1 MSDDPGALI
10 AEIEDLLFPQRGFDV
25 YERSM
30 YYHLVRHTLLAGRES
45 RMFPLSALSASLSM
59 SEVRARKTI
68 RALEQKGCI
77 EIERSRKGHLVKVR
91 TPQQL
96 GVSAPDEE
104 EKSEDIEAIDFFSN
118 RTYVE
123 SLLARENERCF
134 YCFANLKAETCVLDH
149 VSAQVDGGGNSY
161 RNIVAACHDCNSR
174 KQGVPAEDHM
184 RGLYRRSLLSESELT
199 DRLQQLEA
207 LRAGQL
213 IPDVK
218 LAL

>member
-1 MSDDPGALI
+1 MSDDPAALI

-30 YYHLVRHTLLAGRES
+30 YYHLVRHTHLEGRES
-45 RMFPLSALSASLSM
+45 RMFPLSALSASLGM
-59 SEVRARKTI
+59 SEDRARKTI
-68 RALEQKGCI
+68 RSLEQKGCI
-77 EIERSRKGHLVKVR
+77 ELERSRKGHLVKVR

-96 GVSAPDEE
+96 GVSAPDEPDE
-104 EKSEDIEAIDFFSN
+104 SEDVEAIDFFSN

-123 SLLARENERCF
+123 SLLARENGRCF
-134 YCFANLKAETCVLDH
+134 YCLASLKTETCVLDH

-174 KQGVPAEDHM
+174 KQGVPAEDHL
-184 RGLYRRSLLSESELT
+184 RGLYRRNLLSESEFA

-213 IPDVK
+213 IPDV
-218 LAL
+218 